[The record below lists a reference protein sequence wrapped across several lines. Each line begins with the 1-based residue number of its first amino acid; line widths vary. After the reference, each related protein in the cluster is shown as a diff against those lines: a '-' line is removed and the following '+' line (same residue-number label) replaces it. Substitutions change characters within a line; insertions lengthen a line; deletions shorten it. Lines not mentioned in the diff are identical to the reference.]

1 MHNSRPDPKPL
12 VLITVPFKRVFMEV
26 MIIVHVSV
34 SMCNFVMIVLV
45 VFGQVQPKSG
55 THQRRSHPEKSTRRF
70 PD

>member
-1 MHNSRPDPKPL
+1 
-12 VLITVPFKRVFMEV
+12 MEV

-34 SMCNFVMIVLV
+34 SMRNFVMIVLVLV

-55 THQRRSHPEKSTRRF
+55 AHQRRSHPEKSTRRF